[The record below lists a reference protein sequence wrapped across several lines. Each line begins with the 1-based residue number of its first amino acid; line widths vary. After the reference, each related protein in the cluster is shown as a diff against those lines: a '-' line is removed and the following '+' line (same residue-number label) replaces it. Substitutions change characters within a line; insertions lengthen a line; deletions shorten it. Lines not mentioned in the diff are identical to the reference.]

1 MSAVVVDVA
10 FAGAFTD
17 VVTTS
22 MMSVVTVIHMS
33 AVVVDVAFAGAF
45 TEVVSVSLIMA
56 VHQSEHRVTH
66 LCTVNTGHSG
76 VVLEQSLYLHVYHV
90 SECVVA
96 MLLLLLVWPVVAVGI
111 VVDLCHGE
119 SQASKEDNCDF
130 HGGW

>member
-10 FAGAFTD
+10 FAGAFTE

-22 MMSVVTVIHMS
+22 MMSVVAVVHMS

-45 TEVVSVSLIMA
+45 TEVVGVSLIMA

-90 SECVVA
+90 SECVMA
-96 MLLLLLVWPVVAVGI
+96 MLLLLVWPVV